1 MTGNNRSALALAEH
15 IAGNEDKFTQLMNE
29 KAKHLKLSQSSPFLN
44 ATGMNNDTNKLSTTT
59 AIEVAKLAT
68 QLVTDFPDVLN
79 VTKLTSYQFTFKDT
93 KVFNT
98 NKMIY
103 SLNKTLN
110 TKVLMAYKLV
120 FQLMVIIVLSVQ
132 QNEEILDLFQ

>member
-79 VTKLTSYQFTFKDT
+79 VTK
-93 KVFNT
+93 T
-98 NKMIY
+98 NLLPVHLQRY
-103 SLNKTLN
+103 ES
-110 TKVLMAYKLV
+110 
-120 FQLMVIIVLSVQ
+120 FQHQ
-132 QNEEILDLFQ
+132 